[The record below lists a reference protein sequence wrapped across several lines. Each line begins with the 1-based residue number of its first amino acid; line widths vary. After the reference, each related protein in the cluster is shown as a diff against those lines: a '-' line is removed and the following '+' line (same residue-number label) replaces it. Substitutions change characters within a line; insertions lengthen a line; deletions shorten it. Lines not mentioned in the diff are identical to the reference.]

1 MKTYGIPETQQIVSI
16 VVDDEGNPRFDTLR
30 PVDAGEDWQPP
41 TLFPL
46 VKLPKP
52 DHDTWSQTC
61 EPKLVWFDDRV
72 ERDWEVV
79 TKPDSLPAFFD
90 WLSNQRWQK
99 ETGGI
104 TVGEQPISTHRDEAA
119 HWLARYSDATRWL
132 LEDATARAINPDGI
146 YPYKPKHG
154 EPVYLSATQVVRAY
168 LCQAWYVNAC
178 FAVEKAAADAVK
190 GGAAI
195 GDVVASIQWPQ
206 TSFDWEPS

>member
-1 MKTYGIPETQQIVSI
+1 MKTYGNPEKQQLVSI

-41 TLFPL
+41 TLIPL

-52 DHDTWSQTC
+52 EYNQWSQTC

-72 ERDWEVV
+72 ERDWEIV
-79 TKPDSLPAFFD
+79 TNQDALPAFFD
-90 WLSNQRWQK
+90 WLSDQRWQK

-132 LEDATARAINPDGI
+132 LGDATARAINPDGI

-190 GGAAI
+190 GGADI
-195 GDVVASIQWPQ
+195 GDVVASMQWPQ

>member
-41 TLFPL
+41 ILIPL

-52 DHDTWSQTC
+52 EYDQWSQTC
-61 EPKLVWFDDRV
+61 EPKLVWFEDRV
-72 ERDWEVV
+72 ERDWDVV

-90 WLSNQRWQK
+90 WLSNQRWRK

-104 TVGEQPISTHRDEAA
+104 TVGNQHITTQRDEAA
-119 HWLARYSDATRWL
+119 HWLARYMNASLWLSEDPATV
-132 LEDATARAINPDGI
+132 ASNPNGT

-154 EPVYLSATQVVRAY
+154 EPVILTAQQVIRIY
-168 LCQAWYVNAC
+168 LCMTWYINEC
-178 FAVEKAAADAVK
+178 FAVEEAAVQAVK
-190 GGAAI
+190 NMVPI
-195 GDVVASIQWPQ
+195 GDVVNSLKWPQ
-206 TSFDWEPS
+206 ISFES

>member
-1 MKTYGIPETQQIVSI
+1 MMYYNVENP
-16 VVDDEGNPRFDTLR
+16 VDIRKLDLQVEAWIESGNPK
-30 PVDAGEDWQPP
+30 AKHW
-41 TLFPL
+41 
-46 VKLPKP
+46 
-52 DHDTWSQTC
+52 
-61 EPKLVWFDDRV
+61 
-72 ERDWEVV
+72 
-79 TKPDSLPAFFD
+79 LPAPEKPTSDAIWNGTEWIIPGVIQTAEQFRQ

-104 TVGEQPISTHRDEAA
+104 TVGGQPISTHRDEAA

-132 LEDATARAINPDGI
+132 MEDATARAINPDGI

-168 LCQAWYVNAC
+168 LCQAWFVNAC

-190 GGAAI
+190 GGADI